1 MSNENSKL
9 PEEIVEYKLEQYALE
24 LETDGLTIV
33 PPEVTGISEEFIDA
47 CVEVLLAKF
56 TEMTGCPISLANGP
70 EAELEW
76 PEGENNL
83 LAGAGAPDPTQMLIQ
98 QLLQVDR
105 HFRDLCVN
113 PVVDALINL
122 MMGELSFPSG
132 RGIYSRAKNRR
143 LSSTNSFIK

>member
-9 PEEIVEYKLEQYALE
+9 PEEIVEYKLEKYALE

-47 CVEVLLAKF
+47 CVEVLLEKF

-83 LAGAGAPDPTQMLIQ
+83 LAGAGHRTP
-98 QLLQVDR
+98 
-105 HFRDLCVN
+105 
-113 PVVDALINL
+113 
-122 MMGELSFPSG
+122 
-132 RGIYSRAKNRR
+132 RR
-143 LSSTNSFIK
+143 C